1 MKKVLG
7 LLVLVL
13 LSCSSLPVKT
23 DCEKLQICL
32 NSDAFLD
39 FFGLKRRNFP
49 DAVLYDASQLSLSC
63 TEFNVHGAV
72 IKRHDFKGEIN
83 INNARINKDD
93 KMILTKIVKSKNK
106 IYFTFYSAGTNSV
119 LVLRV
124 DNNNH
129 VTVNSS
135 GQF

>member
-7 LLVLVL
+7 VLMLVF
-13 LSCSSLPVKT
+13 LSCGSLPVKT

-39 FFGLKRRNFP
+39 FFGLKQRTFP
-49 DAVLYDASQLSLSC
+49 DAVLYDASQLSQNC
-63 TEFNVHGAV
+63 TEFNVRGV
-72 IKRHDFKGEIN
+72 IIKRHTFSGEIN
-83 INNARINKDD
+83 INNARINKNG
-93 KMILTKIVKSKNK
+93 KMILTKIVKSKDE
-106 IYFTFYSAGTNSV
+106 IYFTFYSADTNSV

-135 GQF
+135 GQY

>member
-7 LLVLVL
+7 LLMLVL

-39 FFGLKRRNFP
+39 FFSLKQRSFP
-49 DAVLYDASQLSLSC
+49 GGVLYDASEQFHNC
-63 TEFNVHGAV
+63 TEFNVRGAV
-72 IKRHDFKGEIN
+72 IKRHAFNGEIN

-93 KMILTKIVKSKNK
+93 KMILTKIEKSKNK